1 MDFGLEFVERLNMNK
16 LLPTFIYLVMMVFT
30 IFPKNDSP
38 FLLQIDDISSYFST
52 GSSKDLAKFF
62 DNGIELNI
70 NGDHGEFSKIQ
81 AELVLR
87 DFFKK
92 HPPKDFQIIHKGGVE
107 NQIQYYI
114 GNYKS
119 INSQFRILIKIKSN
133 ISVLRIFSLEILS
146 SDSAY

>member
-1 MDFGLEFVERLNMNK
+1 MDFGLEFVERLDMNK
-16 LLPTFIYLVMMVFT
+16 ILPTFFYLVMMVFT

-38 FLLQIDDISSYFST
+38 FLLQIDDISSYFSS

-133 ISVLRIFSLEILS
+133 ISALRIFSLEILS
-146 SDSAY
+146 SDSTF

>member
-16 LLPTFIYLVMMVFT
+16 LLPTFFYLVMMVFT

-38 FLLQIDDISSYFST
+38 FLLQIDDISSYFSS